1 MQINTITSN
10 KNIDNFMKN
19 TILNIRNNRIKNELN
34 CYYQF
39 SLGIQNRHYNS
50 LIKNNNILSYVNL
63 INVDNINDKIIATF
77 YLKLEE
83 NKYTF
88 VVFEFDENTLYPFRP
103 PNIKIQ
109 NQNYKELLNI
119 NFEYLKKINI
129 KTECLCC
136 SSLICKGNW
145 SAHNNIAIVLDE
157 IKTNLNLKLRVHNHK
172 MCNYVIDK
180 LFGYYLPIDTFL

>member
-1 MQINTITSN
+1 MTSN
-10 KNIDNFMKN
+10 KNIDNYMKN

-39 SLGIQNRHYNS
+39 SLGIKNRHYHS

-63 INVDNINDKIIATF
+63 INVDNINNKIIATF

-88 VVFEFDENTLYPFRP
+88 VVFEFNENTQYPFRP
-103 PNIKIQ
+103 PIIKIQ
-109 NQNYKELLNI
+109 NQNYLQLLNI
-119 NFEYLKKINI
+119 DFRYLKKFNV

-136 SSLICKGNW
+136 SSLICKNIW
-145 SAHNNIAIVLDE
+145 SAHNNIAIILNE
-157 IKTNLNLKLRVHNHK
+157 IKTNLNLKLRVQDHK
-172 MCNYVIDK
+172 MCKYIIDK
-180 LFGYYLPIDTFL
+180 IFGHYLPIDTFL